1 MKKLSIL
8 LKGIVVGF
16 VSCAIPGVSASTFAI
31 ILGVYYT
38 MIESISMILKNFKK
52 SMGFLVF
59 MLLGYAIGALLAAI
73 LVSTIYDKYPLAI
86 VIIIICFIVGSLPN
100 MIKDLIPHIKKVSG
114 WIVFIVI
121 VGLFIAYSGFVVKHE
136 EITFVD
142 MNYVDYIK
150 LLIIGLITS
159 ITLVIPGMDFA
170 VVLLSLGYYYA
181 IMDLMKNLLFLN
193 DVLNNLLILG
203 TYLVGYGVGCFLL
216 SNLIKKLVK
225 KYEATMKF
233 ATFAFV
239 VVSPYMIIKKCIIDN
254 DGFYYSNGQ
263 LIVGIIIGII
273 ALLSVMLMYRLT
285 NKDDKRVNAMKK
297 RNMLRFYFT
306 LIRELPVTFYY
317 LIKMKKMIKKQELT
331 FEEKYAFC
339 QKILA
344 KVNKLGNVYPVVVG
358 LENVDK
364 NATLYIVNHQGR

>member
-52 SMGFLVF
+52 SMSFLVF

-86 VIIIICFIVGSLPN
+86 VIIIICFIVG
-100 MIKDLIPHIKKVSG
+100 
-114 WIVFIVI
+114 
-121 VGLFIAYSGFVVKHE
+121 LFFAYSGFVVKHE

-193 DVLNNLLILG
+193 DVL
-203 TYLVGYGVGCFLL
+203 TR
-216 SNLIKKLVK
+216 VK
-225 KYEATMKF
+225 
-233 ATFAFV
+233 
-239 VVSPYMIIKKCIIDN
+239 
-254 DGFYYSNGQ
+254 
-263 LIVGIIIGII
+263 
-273 ALLSVMLMYRLT
+273 
-285 NKDDKRVNAMKK
+285 
-297 RNMLRFYFT
+297 
-306 LIRELPVTFYY
+306 LPVSD
-317 LIKMKKMIKKQELT
+317 
-331 FEEKYAFC
+331 KY
-339 QKILA
+339 
-344 KVNKLGNVYPVVVG
+344 
-358 LENVDK
+358 
-364 NATLYIVNHQGR
+364 NAPPNA

>member
-1 MKKLSIL
+1 M
-8 LKGIVVGF
+8 
-16 VSCAIPGVSASTFAI
+16 
-31 ILGVYYT
+31 
-38 MIESISMILKNFKK
+38 MESISMILKNFKK
-52 SMGFLVF
+52 SMSFLVF

-203 TYLVGYGVGCFLL
+203 TYLVGW
-216 SNLIKKLVK
+216 I
-225 KYEATMKF
+225 
-233 ATFAFV
+233 
-239 VVSPYMIIKKCIIDN
+239 
-254 DGFYYSNGQ
+254 
-263 LIVGIIIGII
+263 
-273 ALLSVMLMYRLT
+273 
-285 NKDDKRVNAMKK
+285 
-297 RNMLRFYFT
+297 
-306 LIRELPVTFYY
+306 
-317 LIKMKKMIKKQELT
+317 
-331 FEEKYAFC
+331 
-339 QKILA
+339 
-344 KVNKLGNVYPVVVG
+344 
-358 LENVDK
+358 
-364 NATLYIVNHQGR
+364 

>member
-52 SMGFLVF
+52 SMSFLVF

-225 KYEATMKF
+225 K
-233 ATFAFV
+233 
-239 VVSPYMIIKKCIIDN
+239 
-254 DGFYYSNGQ
+254 
-263 LIVGIIIGII
+263 
-273 ALLSVMLMYRLT
+273 
-285 NKDDKRVNAMKK
+285 
-297 RNMLRFYFT
+297 
-306 LIRELPVTFYY
+306 
-317 LIKMKKMIKKQELT
+317 
-331 FEEKYAFC
+331 
-339 QKILA
+339 
-344 KVNKLGNVYPVVVG
+344 
-358 LENVDK
+358 
-364 NATLYIVNHQGR
+364 H